1 MCPFQTGVYED
12 VDLAD
17 GLGRWNQSGESDLR
31 VVLIGRMC
39 IEEGWGSKGNHDI
52 NDVTDN

>member
-31 VVLIGRMC
+31 VVLIERMC
-39 IEEGWGSKGNHDI
+39 IEEGWESKGKHDI
-52 NDVTDN
+52 NDVTDH